1 MHTFLISY
9 VPCQN
14 LITPNFLWVA
24 KFKPSGLRIMKRLF
38 YHLLA
43 ILLSFPSPT
52 LNNSSCL
59 NGTLKVNLYLYFQAR
74 IAFLQGERKGQENLK
89 NDLVTFPQDF
99 FSSSLT
105 PTFNKLDCLPVE
117 VFYVS
122 RVEATSNDKT

>member
-1 MHTFLISY
+1 VLPPL
-9 VPCQN
+9 V
-14 LITPNFLWVA
+14 
-24 KFKPSGLRIMKRLF
+24 
-38 YHLLA
+38 
-43 ILLSFPSPT
+43 ILLSFQSPT

-59 NGTLKVNLYLYFQAR
+59 NGTLKVNLCLYFQAR

-105 PTFNKLDCLPVE
+105 PTFNKLERLPVE

-122 RVEATSNDKT
+122 RVEATSNDETLFGVKTLTLFVSQTIFYAA